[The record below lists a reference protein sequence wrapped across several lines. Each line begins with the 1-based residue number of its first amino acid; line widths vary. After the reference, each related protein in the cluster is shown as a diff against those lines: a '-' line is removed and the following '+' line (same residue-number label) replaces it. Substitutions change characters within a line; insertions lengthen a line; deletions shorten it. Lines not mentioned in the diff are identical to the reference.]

1 MLRQLFLDFLRQN
14 PDFDPQK
21 LEQPDALMKDLGLD
35 SLGMVEMLFEI
46 EDKYGFQL
54 ENPMRYNEMTID
66 QVVADIEASIRAK
79 HNGEMPDIAQK

>member
-1 MLRQLFLDFLRQN
+1 MLRQLILDYLRQN
-14 PDFDPQK
+14 PDIDPQK

-54 ENPMRYNEMTID
+54 ENPMRYDEMTID